1 MQNLGLLRCILV
13 LATVA
18 ACIPALAEGD
28 YPTGAVRMIVGFPP
42 AGGAD
47 LIARI
52 VSDRLSTAFNK
63 PVVVINKPGA
73 GSSLAAAFVAKE
85 APDGYTALLATSSFT
100 INPNLYAN
108 VNYDPIKDFI
118 PIAAAGNS
126 PFGIVVKAGSPID
139 TFPTL
144 IEMAKKK
151 PGALSYSSG
160 GIGSM
165 GNLAAELLKSRT
177 GINLMHVPYKGLAPA
192 IDGLLAGDVD
202 MTFSDMATSLPFI
215 KAGTLRVLAVTPS
228 ARLPWVPDAPTIA
241 ESGVQGY
248 NIQLWNGVL
257 VPVGTPADVVEKLHT
272 AIVSIYE
279 KPDAALIARYD
290 TIGET
295 LPAVES
301 RETFEKFIG
310 DDLALWKKTISDAHI
325 TASN

>member
-1 MQNLGLLRCILV
+1 MSILKILRCLF
-13 LATVA
+13 
-18 ACIPALAEGD
+18 ALALALGCIAARAEST
-28 YPTGAVRMIVGFPP
+28 YPTEPIRMIVGFPP

-52 VSDRLSTAFNK
+52 VSDRLSTAFSK

-73 GSSLAAAFVAKE
+73 GSSVAAAFVAKE

-100 INPNLYAN
+100 INPNLYAS

-118 PIAAAGNS
+118 PIAAVGNS
-126 PFGIVVKAGSPID
+126 PFGIVVKADSPID
-139 TFPTL
+139 SFATL
-144 IEMAKKK
+144 IETAKKK

-177 GINLMHVPYKGLAPA
+177 GINIMHVPYKGLAPA
-192 IDGLLAGDVD
+192 IEGLMSGDVD

-228 ARLPWVPDAPTIA
+228 TRLPWVPNAPTIS
-241 ESGVQGY
+241 ESGVPGY
-248 NIQLWNGVL
+248 NAVLWNGVF
-257 VPVGTPADVVEKLHT
+257 VPAATPAAVVDRLYN
-272 AIVSIYE
+272 AIVDIY
-279 KPDAALIARYD
+279 KNPDATLAARYD

-295 LPAVES
+295 LPGIQS
-301 RETFEKFIG
+301 REAFQTFVG
-310 DDLALWKKTISDAHI
+310 SDLALWKKTIADAHI

>member
-1 MQNLGLLRCILV
+1 MQNLRLVRFV
-13 LATVA
+13 LALA
-18 ACIPALAEGD
+18 AAGACIPAHAESD
-28 YPTGAVRMIVGFPP
+28 YPTETVRMIVGFPP

-52 VSDRLSTAFNK
+52 VSDRLSAAFKK
-63 PVVVINKPGA
+63 PVVVINRPGA
-73 GSSLAAAFVAKE
+73 GSSVAAAFVAKE
-85 APDGYTALLATSSFT
+85 AADGYTVLLATSSFT
-100 INPNLYAN
+100 INPNLYTS

-126 PFGIVVKAGSPID
+126 PFGIVVKADSPID
-139 TFPTL
+139 SFAKLIQTAKEKPT
-144 IEMAKKK
+144 
-151 PGALSYSSG
+151 ALSYSSG

-202 MTFSDMATSLPFI
+202 MTFSDMASSLPFI

-228 ARLPWVPDAPTIA
+228 TRLPWVPSAPTIA
-241 ESGVQGY
+241 ESGVEGY
-248 NIQLWNGVL
+248 NIQLWNGIL
-257 VPVGTPADVVEKLHT
+257 VPAGTPADIVNKLHS
-272 AIVSIYE
+272 AIVDIF
-279 KPDAALIARYD
+279 KNPDPTLMARYD

-301 RETFEKFIG
+301 RQAFEKFIG
-310 DDLALWKKTISDAHI
+310 DDLVLWKKTISDAHI

>member
-1 MQNLGLLRCILV
+1 MPAR
-13 LATVA
+13 AETV
-18 ACIPALAEGD
+18 
-28 YPTGAVRMIVGFPP
+28 YPTETIRVIVGFPP

-52 VSDRLSTAFNK
+52 VSDRLSAAFK
-63 PVVVINKPGA
+63 KSVVVINKPGA
-73 GSSLAAAFVAKE
+73 GSSVAAALVAKE

-100 INPNLYAN
+100 INPNLYAS

-118 PIAAAGNS
+118 PIAPAGNS
-126 PFGIVVKAGSPID
+126 PFGIVVKADSPID
-139 TFPTL
+139 SFAKL
-144 IEMAKKK
+144 IETAKKK

-228 ARLPWVPDAPTIA
+228 TRLPWVPDAPTIA
-241 ESGVQGY
+241 ELGVPGY

-257 VPVGTPADVVEKLHT
+257 VPVGTPVDVVDKLHR
-272 AIVSIYE
+272 AIMDIYK
-279 KPDAALIARYD
+279 KPDATLAARYD

-301 RETFEKFIG
+301 QEEFEKFIG
-310 DDLALWKKTISDAHI
+310 DDLSLWKKTITDAHI